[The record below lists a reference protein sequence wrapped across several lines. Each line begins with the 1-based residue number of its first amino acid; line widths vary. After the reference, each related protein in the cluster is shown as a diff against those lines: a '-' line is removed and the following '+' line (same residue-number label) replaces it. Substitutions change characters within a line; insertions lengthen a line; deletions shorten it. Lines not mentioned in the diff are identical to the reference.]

1 MKGVY
6 IIDNEMINLSLI
18 KEIRMDDNFIYF
30 VSIAGGNF
38 VFKSDEYDIEQIWE
52 QIEIMQVEDYA
63 VVRYE

>member
-18 KEIRMDDNFIYF
+18 KEIRMNDNFICF

-38 VFKSDEYDIEQIWE
+38 VFDSDKYDIEQIWE
-52 QIEIMQVEDYA
+52 QIEIMQVEGYA